1 MKHIVYLN
9 ISTVGKTTRSFYMK
23 NYKLSVMRMLIVAL
37 TFGFVLPGCTTE
49 APSGPSSGDE
59 QVWIKEQFYSTEDKL
74 WISQD
79 DHSLML
85 VFTETQLKFR
95 YDSNDDGDF
104 EDEGEY
110 TYTYTIT
117 GFGGN
122 DWKGE
127 LGKPSIEGDYEREIT
142 VSLESKTGSVTN
154 AALGDR
160 TVFVVTPN
168 LGGDGKIDGKIHIS
182 DDVNWDSG
190 PGFFYKN

>member
-1 MKHIVYLN
+1 MKKNKFSVPGMLVMVLALGLAL
-9 ISTVGKTTRSFYMK
+9 VGCET
-23 NYKLSVMRMLIVAL
+23 
-37 TFGFVLPGCTTE
+37 
-49 APSGPSSGDE
+49 APNDDDGK
-59 QVWIKEQFYSTEDKL
+59 QVWKKEQFYSTDATP

-79 DHSLML
+79 DPCLTL
-85 VFTETQLKFR
+85 VFTATHLKFR

-104 EDEGEY
+104 EDADEY

-117 GFGGN
+117 NFGGN

-142 VSLESKTGSVTN
+142 VSLESKIGSVTN

-168 LGGDGKIDGKIHIS
+168 LGDDGKIDGKIHIS

-190 PGFFYKN
+190 PGFFYKNQ